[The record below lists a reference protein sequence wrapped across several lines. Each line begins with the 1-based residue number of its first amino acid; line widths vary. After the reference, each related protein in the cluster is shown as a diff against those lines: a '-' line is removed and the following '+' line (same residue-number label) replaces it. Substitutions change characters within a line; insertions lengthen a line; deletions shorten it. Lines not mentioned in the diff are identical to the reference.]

1 MPGIEWFMNM
11 ASFNPSS
18 SGGRDRSGISKLFV
32 FCLFLSV
39 KFYWHLA
46 MSVRSPLS
54 VAASVLPLQSWV
66 VSIGTPW
73 PVKLNIL
80 TVWPF
85 CRKGFGTP
93 GGDAQYTYFT
103 DKEAETGHVTCP
115 VPHSVWFLSKV
126 CRSQACAPV
135 IHWELVQSLGEA
147 LSVGEGD

>member
-18 SGGRDRSGISKLFV
+18 GGRDGSGISKLFV

-46 MSVRSPLS
+46 MPIRSPLS

-66 VSIGTPW
+66 VLIGTPW
-73 PVKLNIL
+73 AVKLNIL

-85 CRKGFGTP
+85 CRKGFLTP
-93 GGDAQYTYFT
+93 GGDVQYTL
-103 DKEAETGHVTCP
+103 H
-115 VPHSVWFLSKV
+115 
-126 CRSQACAPV
+126 R
-135 IHWELVQSLGEA
+135 
-147 LSVGEGD
+147 